1 MVAVADKTWK
11 KFERDVAALI
21 GGKRAWANS
30 GEAIDCSSDRFVAQ
44 CKLVQRMSL
53 EELTA
58 LVESIDRQ
66 AVKAMEAAVGDAI
79 PAESYKL
86 GLVCVKVRRG
96 KGKPSPTLV
105 VMTSDTFK
113 SLIGAEP
120 RTSRLYGMPEI
131 GYTSDQ
137 P

>member
-1 MVAVADKTWK
+1 VDKSWK
-11 KFERDVAALI
+11 KFERSVAALI

-44 CKLVQRMSL
+44 CKLVSRMSL

-58 LVESIDRQ
+58 LVEATDR
-66 AVKAMEAAVGDAI
+66 AATNHDLTK
-79 PAESYKL
+79 PPKH

-96 KGKPSPTLV
+96 KGRPSPTLV
-105 VMTSDTFK
+105 VMTSETFK
-113 SLIGAEP
+113 SLIG
-120 RTSRLYGMPEI
+120 
-131 GYTSDQ
+131 YTQGQ